1 MRRFLC
7 RFPQM
12 FWLLPVSV
20 VALLAADAPWKNK
33 PASDWTV
40 EDAREILSDSP
51 WARWVNAGL
60 ARRESEDERREG
72 GNMGQ
77 PKGVGYDNVGTKYVR
92 PQLDLKTI
100 FTKGY
105 TPPPPEAIKVLIRWE
120 TALPIR
126 VAELKFGEIE
136 PPTLEG
142 DGYKVAVYGIPGGV
156 FKGDPLKLGEPL
168 KATSFLKREG
178 KPNVKPLRVEV
189 FNRRDGLAVVYL
201 FPLSAEISKKDPW
214 VEFDAQIG
222 RVIIQQAFNVGDMQ
236 LRGELQL

>member
-1 MRRFLC
+1 
-7 RFPQM
+7 M
-12 FWLLPVSV
+12 FWLLPVSIA
-20 VALLAADAPWKNK
+20 ALLAADAPWKNK
-33 PASDWTV
+33 PVPDWTV

-60 ARRESEDERREG
+60 ASRESEDQRREG
-72 GNMGQ
+72 GNMSQ
-77 PKGVGYDNVGTKYVR
+77 PTGVGYDNVGAKYVR
-92 PQLDLKTI
+92 PQIDLKTI

-156 FKGDPLKLGEPL
+156 FKGDPLKLGGPL
-168 KATSFLKREG
+168 KVASFLRREG
-178 KPNVKPLRVEV
+178 KPDVKPLRVEV
-189 FNRRDGLAVVYL
+189 FQRKDGLAIVYL
-201 FPLSAEISKKDPW
+201 FPLSAELSKKDPY
-214 VEFDAQIG
+214 VEFDAQVG
-222 RVIIQQAFNVGDMQ
+222 RVVIQQRFNIADMQ
-236 LRGELQL
+236 LRGELEL